1 MACHGV
7 ISAGFGR
14 NRFCIKLEIT
24 PPSISNHSRHR
35 NVATGKLAVA
45 SVTCGPGVT
54 QVMTALPAAVRA
66 RLPMVVF
73 VGESPIN
80 AKPVDSMPFDI
91 APGVLDPRKVIRAI
105 DAVVPKDCEG
115 AQAEEFG

>member
-1 MACHGV
+1 MAC
-7 ISAGFGR
+7 
-14 NRFCIKLEIT
+14 CIKLEIT

-80 AKPVDSMPFDI
+80 AKPADSMPFDI